1 MTPNKISSTSALI
14 PLWRGIRRKWF
25 TTLVALGIGQ
35 ATLSMIMAW
44 TMIELNRSSGAT
56 SIVLSLVTMA
66 LVALA
71 IGALRVNERVVAE
84 RLGQDYVH
92 DIRHELVR
100 SVLTPGDSSSLGIT
114 VARTTND
121 LSSVRNWISQGIAPL
136 VVAVPLLSGVLI
148 AFALLDWRLAIGA
161 AIPLVVL
168 GAGIALWTGDA
179 YTQSRAL
186 RRTRGAMASRI
197 AETTLAAES
206 VVSAGGAHR
215 ELKNIDT
222 IAKRLIDRAV
232 TRAET
237 LGLLRATGLVAGT
250 LMTMVVAAL
259 GIILEMPAEKVVA
272 ALAVAGIATTPIM
285 DIGRIVEFRQSYLA
299 ACAILIPSLEDARA
313 RRSHAQEHRERAVP
327 HIEATSNRHVYL
339 DISDHLLSPL
349 DLAPRDRVVLTGDQR
364 AVTDLL
370 MRTQGLFIPSKPSSD
385 VVAVGDKNLVSLQAR
400 ERRAYIG
407 HAQSGMTFERG
418 TVLRAIRYRNPSL
431 DKQLAVDLFNR
442 VGLDE
447 LEDGTQTLLR
457 RGGEAL
463 TPNQRAR
470 LSLARALY
478 GEPPLLIIQGLEA
491 ELDDNGRELL
501 CETVQQ
507 YPGVVI
513 LVNCPHTKSKLDTR
527 TVPVISTQA
536 TYIST
541 HAGTDS

>member
-1 MTPNKISSTSALI
+1 MTLNKITSANTLVR
-14 PLWRGIRRKWF
+14 LWHGERRKWF
-25 TTLVALGIGQ
+25 ATLVALGIGQ
-35 ATLSMIMAW
+35 AALSMIMAW
-44 TMIELNRSSGAT
+44 AMIMLNSASGAT

-66 LVALA
+66 LVALG

-92 DIRHELVR
+92 DIRRELVR

-148 AFALLDWRLAIGA
+148 AFAILDWRLAIGA

-168 GAGIALWTGDA
+168 GVGVALWTRDA
-179 YTQSRAL
+179 YAKSRAL

-259 GIILEMPAEKVVA
+259 GIILEMPPEKVVA

-285 DIGRIVEFRQSYLA
+285 DMGRIVEFRQSYLA
-299 ACAILIPSLEDARA
+299 ACAVLIPSLEDARA
-313 RRSHAQEHRERAVP
+313 RRSQAQEHRERAVP
-327 HIEATSNRHVYL
+327 HIEATSSHHVYL
-339 DISDHLLSPL
+339 DISDHLFSPL
-349 DLAPRDRVVLTGDQR
+349 DLAPRDRVVFTGDQR
-364 AVTDLL
+364 AVADML
-370 MRTQGLFIPSKPSSD
+370 MRTQGLLLPSTSSSD
-385 VVAVGDKNLVSLQAR
+385 VVAIGDKNLVALHAR

-418 TVLRAIRYRNPSL
+418 TVLRAIRYRNPAL

-447 LEDGTQTLLR
+447 LEDGPQTFLR

-491 ELDDNGRELL
+491 DLDDNGRELL
-501 CETVQQ
+501 CKTVQQ

-513 LVNCPHTKSKLDTR
+513 LVNCPYTESELETR
-527 TVPVISTQA
+527 SVPVMSTQA
-536 TYIST
+536 
-541 HAGTDS
+541 A